1 MFKRIHTGDKVKGLV
16 VAVNNTEA
24 IVNIGTK
31 HTGYVTLYDLTNDTS
46 KKPADIVRVGDELDL
61 VVITVNDA
69 EGTAALKLATIDIQ
83 REELRQERIVNDV
96 LSIVQ
101 GNLSA
106 MKPGLISEIALNVY
120 SQLETKM
127 LNENIALKARICE
140 LENRLLQLERI
151 IDKLRIEE

>member
-24 IVNIGTK
+24 IVDIGTK

-96 LSIVQ
+96 LSIVHVMIQ
-101 GNLSA
+101 
-106 MKPGLISEIALNVY
+106 
-120 SQLETKM
+120 
-127 LNENIALKARICE
+127 
-140 LENRLLQLERI
+140 
-151 IDKLRIEE
+151 